1 MPYQFAT
8 ENQDYSDFSSGRFF
22 YAAPGHAA
30 FPVRLS
36 SEIFQRCLA
45 LREKQG
51 LGDPVT
57 IYDPCCGSAYHLSS
71 LAYLHWLDIENI
83 LGSDIDPEILPVA
96 ARNLSLLTPE
106 GLEKRAHEIA
116 ELQQR
121 YGKTSHAEA
130 AASLDKFK
138 HLLEEAY
145 PAKPIRT
152 RLFQADATDPEQM
165 LTGLAG
171 QKIDLVLADIPYG
184 QLSHWQSPSVEINAE
199 NFLGAML
206 EALLAVLSKASIVAI
221 MSNKAQKWT
230 PPHYRRLG
238 RLQVGK
244 RLVMLWQPE

>member
-8 ENQDYSDFSSGRFF
+8 ENTNYADFASGRVF

-45 LREKQG
+45 WRQKQG
-51 LGDPVT
+51 GSGPVT
-57 IYDPCCGSAYHLSS
+57 IYDPCCGSAYQLST
-71 LAYLHWLDIENI
+71 LAYLHWPQIATI
-83 LGSDIDPEILPVA
+83 LASDAEPEILQVA

-106 GLEKRAHEIA
+106 GLEQRAHEIA

-121 YGKTSHAEA
+121 YGKASHAEA
-130 AASLDKFK
+130 AVSLEKFK
-138 HLLEEAY
+138 HQLEKTY
-145 PAKPIRT
+145 PAQPIRT
-152 RLFQADATDPEQM
+152 RLFQADATDPEPI

-184 QLSHWQSPSVEINAE
+184 QLSQWQSSTAEKNTE

-206 EALLAVLSKASIVAI
+206 EALLTVLSKASIVAI

-230 PPHYRRLG
+230 PQHYRRLG

-244 RLVMLWQPE
+244 RLVLFWQPE